1 MSITS
6 SITSSINSQNPPLT
20 LNLSAIAGIG
30 SGTHL
35 LNGPTD
41 IDSYPGLF
49 VKGDAEIK
57 GKLTVGGQEIT
68 KTIDERLS
76 AIEER
81 LGILRVDEKLA
92 DRWAELGELRKRYRE
107 LEQECWEKDEI
118 IRLLKG
124 KS

>member
-1 MSITS
+1 MST
-6 SITSSINSQNPPLT
+6 NQPLT

-30 SGTHL
+30 SQGKVTL
-35 LNGPTD
+35 IGPSD
-41 IDSYPGLF
+41 IDTYPGLF

-57 GKLTVGGQEIT
+57 GTLTVGGQDIT

>member
-20 LNLSAIAGIG
+20 LNLSAIADIRSQGKVLIG
-30 SGTHL
+30 PS
-35 LNGPTD
+35 D
-41 IDSYPGLF
+41 IDTYPGLF

-57 GKLTVGGQEIT
+57 GTLTVGGQEIT

>member
-1 MSITS
+1 MST
-6 SITSSINSQNPPLT
+6 TPPLT
-20 LNLSAIAGIG
+20 INTGAGVAGSSGIGGQMLILSA
-30 SGTHL
+30 
-35 LNGPTD
+35 NGPQWNKSG
-41 IDSYPGLF
+41 IDTSLGLF
-49 VKGDAEIK
+49 VKGDAEI
-57 GKLTVGGQEIT
+57 GGTLTVGGQEIT

-124 KS
+124 KT

>member
-1 MSITS
+1 MST
-6 SITSSINSQNPPLT
+6 NQPLT

-30 SGTHL
+30 GQSL
-35 LNGPTD
+35 SNKSNGLTWSNISSSTMPEPTLVVA
-41 IDSYPGLF
+41 GN
-49 VKGDAEIK
+49 AEI
-57 GKLTVGGQEIT
+57 GGTLTIGGQNIT
-68 KTIDERLS
+68 KSIDERLS

-92 DRWAELGELRKRYRE
+92 DRWAELGEMRKRYRE

>member
-1 MSITS
+1 MSTTS
-6 SITSSINSQNPPLT
+6 QLT
-20 LNLSAIAGIG
+20 LDLSAIAGIG
-30 SGTHL
+30 GQVMTNSV
-35 LNGPTD
+35 NGPQWG
-41 IDSYPGLF
+41 SSVAGVPGLF
-49 VKGDAEIK
+49 VKGDAEI
-57 GKLTVGGQEIT
+57 GGTLTVGGQDIT
-68 KTIDERLS
+68 KNLDERLS

>member
-1 MSITS
+1 M

-20 LNLSAIAGIG
+20 LNLSAIADIRSQGKVLIG
-30 SGTHL
+30 PS
-35 LNGPTD
+35 D
-41 IDSYPGLF
+41 IDTYPGLF

-76 AIEER
+76 VIEER